1 MSTTVTGLIITLT
14 IDFLDELNKLTNI
27 FSKNPLG
34 EFIARRDTSK
44 TMSPINISMS
54 AFSIINNHV
63 PILGSSN
70 SAANKDMI

>member
-1 MSTTVTGLIITLT
+1 MSTAVTGLIITLT

-27 FSKNPLG
+27 SLKILG
-34 EFIARRDTSK
+34 EFTARRDTSK
-44 TMSPINISMS
+44 AMSPINISMS
-54 AFSIINNHV
+54 AFSIISNHV